1 MKILFLG
8 DLSVNDVL
16 LAFSKVGAE
25 IFSSVKKQV
34 DATQFYLYFQDG
46 TIYSRWEKLF
56 GHKRIDKNILRLGVF
71 PFIYFVLKFKPK
83 IVQITSLTAYYLP
96 IFILSKLI
104 NIKIVF
110 LLHNVNKHTLKMDLD
125 LKGYNK
131 FRVLLIELI
140 AVKMS
145 NIILVLSNREK
156 NILCEHYD
164 VKKNKIK
171 IMSNGINL
179 YNIKKSYNYEIT
191 SPLKV
196 ITVGN
201 FTRLEKGLDFLLNS
215 LELLDIE
222 IMLTICNNKKHNRM
236 PSSKKLNVRINF
248 MPPLT
253 EIELRREFVKN
264 DIFFAL
270 SRYDS
275 FNMSLL
281 EAMNAGLLFIATDRV
296 GLTERFN
303 TDFQRFVIPFG
314 NKEVVIEKILEIRN
328 LPINERVKWSKRI
341 IEFSNDYSWDKVV
354 QQYFN
359 IYNELNK
366 AEDRVEIH

>member
-8 DLSVNDVL
+8 EFNNKDVL
-16 LAFSKVGAE
+16 LAFSKVGTE
-25 IFSSVKKQV
+25 LFSRVKNKMES
-34 DATQFYLYFQDG
+34 AQFYTYFQDG
-46 TIYSRWEKLF
+46 TIYSRWTKLF
-56 GHKRIDKNILRLGVF
+56 GFERIDNNILRLGIF
-71 PFIYFVLKFKPK
+71 PFIYFVIKFKPK
-83 IVQITSLTAYYLP
+83 IVQITSLTAYYIP
-96 IFILSKLI
+96 IFLLSKLL

-131 FRVLLIELI
+131 IRALLIELM

-145 NIILVLSNREK
+145 NVILVLSNREK
-156 NILCEHYD
+156 AILREHYD
-164 VKKNKIK
+164 VKNNKLK
-171 IMSNGINL
+171 IISNGINL
-179 YNIKKSYNYEIT
+179 YNIRKDYNNKIAG
-191 SPLKV
+191 PLK
-196 ITVGN
+196 IISVGTFN
-201 FTRLEKGLDFLLNS
+201 RLEKGVDFLLDT
-215 LELLDIE
+215 LELINIE
-222 IMLTICNNKKHNRM
+222 IELTICNNKAHNSM
-236 PSSKKLNVRINF
+236 PSRKNSKVHMNF

-253 EIELRREFVKN
+253 EIELRKEFVKN
-264 DIFFAL
+264 DLFIAL

-314 NKEVVIEKILEIRN
+314 NKEVIIEKILEIGN
-328 LPINERVKWSKRI
+328 LSINEQVKWSKRI
-341 IEFSNDYSWDKVV
+341 IEFSNDYCWDKVV

-359 IYNELNK
+359 IYGELIK
-366 AEDRVEIH
+366 KEDRVEIH